1 VAVVGLRCDVDGSLP
16 HRSEDSWVGVPCYE
30 HSYRHFRQF
39 WEEKVAVFFLKI
51 VRFIFH
57 KN

>member
-1 VAVVGLRCDVDGSLP
+1 LP